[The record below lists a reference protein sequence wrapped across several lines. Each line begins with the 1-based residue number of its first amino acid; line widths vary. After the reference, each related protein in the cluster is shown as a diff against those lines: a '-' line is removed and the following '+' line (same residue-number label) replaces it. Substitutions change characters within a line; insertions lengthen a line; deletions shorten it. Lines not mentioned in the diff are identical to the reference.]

1 LAGDSDRHGP
11 ELRPANPFEQ
21 EGIPSM
27 TNPTRRSLL
36 RASLGGAAA
45 GALVRPYT
53 SNAEA
58 TSASAPKHGGIINMH
73 SYSFPPPNWHPHVTN
88 TVQVMSYSG
97 IYNQLIEFNPET
109 ADPSDLR
116 GDLATSWELSKDGEV
131 YTFHLDPRAKWHD
144 GKSVTAEDVVYS
156 MDSMV
161 DKEAKPPRVVT
172 LPALDPYYEKG
183 TARAVDAHSVE
194 IPLKIPF
201 APDFLP
207 TLALDFC
214 KIIAKHWGE
223 SDIDHEK
230 WESVIGSG
238 PFKPGK
244 FVKDV
249 SIELVKNKDY
259 WKPDLPRID
268 GMVHYTIKDKGTA
281 IAAYKTGRVLM
292 TNWPVTNFSN
302 KEARQL
308 EEEAKDTLHVDYVKN
323 AVFFFFF
330 MNTSKVPFD
339 NPKVRQAVN
348 LALDRQAL
356 FNTFGVPGL
365 DTLAPP
371 LGTGMWFGRSAE
383 EIAKLPGWRQLN
395 GAKHPDDIAKAK
407 ALLAE
412 AGHPNGFAAE
422 MMVRQVVE
430 FPDQA
435 VIYKEQLKKIGIELT
450 LKLEES
456 ATGFQR
462 YLKGDWVCAPQAS
475 AHFAIQPDAVL
486 GRVWMPEGSWARY
499 ARYSPPQWWQEAY
512 TQQAGEHDQEKRL
525 DILRKLED
533 YLILEDPGGSAVTYW
548 TARSWVMN
556 NKIKGIHAA
565 GSVWGG
571 FKHETTWYDG

>member
-1 LAGDSDRHGP
+1 MALFVSGAGTVVSAGDALLTRRDVLASAAVGMLAVGAPRLAGAAP
-11 ELRPANPFEQ
+11 K
-21 EGIPSM
+21 
-27 TNPTRRSLL
+27 
-36 RASLGGAAA
+36 LGG
-45 GALVRPYT
+45 T
-53 SNAEA
+53 IE
-58 TSASAPKHGGIINMH
+58 MH

-97 IYNQLIEFNPET
+97 IYNQLIEYNPET
-109 ADPSDLR
+109 EDPFDLR
-116 GDLATSWELSKDGEV
+116 GDLATSWELSEDGGV
-131 YTFHLDPRAKWHD
+131 YTFHLNPKARWQD
-144 GKSVTAEDVVYS
+144 GKPVTAEDVVYS

-161 DKEAKPPRVVT
+161 DAEAKPPRVVT
-172 LPALDPYYEKG
+172 LPALETYYEKG
-183 TARAVDAHSVE
+183 TARAIDVHTVE
-194 IPLKIPF
+194 IPLKIPG

-207 TLALDFC
+207 TLASDFC

-223 SDIDHEK
+223 SGTDLQK
-230 WESVIGSG
+230 WENAMGSG

-249 SIELVKNKDY
+249 SIELVKNEDY
-259 WKPDLPRID
+259 WKPELPRID
-268 GMVHYTIKDKGTA
+268 RMVHYTIKDKGTA

-292 TNWPVTNFSN
+292 TNFAVTNLSN
-302 KEARQL
+302 KEAVQL
-308 EEEAKDTLHVDYVKN
+308 EKEAEDKLRVEYIRN

-330 MNTSKVPFD
+330 MNTSVAPFD

-371 LGTGMWFGRSAE
+371 LGKGTWFGRTAE
-383 EIAKLPGWRQLN
+383 EIALLPGWRQLD

-412 AGHPNGFAAE
+412 AGYPDGFKAE

-435 VIYKEQLKKIGIELT
+435 VIYKEQLKKIGIEAT
-450 LKLEES
+450 LKLEDS

-462 YLKGDWVCAPQAS
+462 YLKGDWVMAPQGS
-475 AHFAIQPDAVL
+475 AHYTIEPDAVL
-486 GRVWMPEGSWARY
+486 GRVWMPEGTWARY
-499 ARYSPPQWWQEAY
+499 ARSVPPKWWQEAY
-512 TQQAGEHDQEKRL
+512 TQQAGEANRDKRKA
-525 DILRKLED
+525 ILRKMED
-533 YLILEDPGGSAVTYW
+533 HLLLEDPGCSAVTYW

-556 NKIKGIHAA
+556 KKIKGIHAS

-571 FKHETTWYDG
+571 FKHETTWYDPEG